1 MLFAALGI
9 FHANVRRAAQA
20 VVIWTYILAE
30 EKFLIRFIRGI
41 DHVQI
46 AIPKN
51 EEDAARKFYIEQLGF
66 HEIEK
71 PENQKKNGGFWLQAG
86 VHQLHIGITENF
98 HPAKKAHPAF
108 KLRELEKYKKKIESN
123 GIVTNPGDMLPGA
136 KRFYV
141 SDPFQNRIEFLE
153 WEPENFIGDQLKKGN
168 IRKPSVLDVSRL
180 AEIHIYGWRHA
191 YKGILSEDLLY
202 NQRQVLRAISMH
214 ENIIQND
221 IDSIDLYDDG
231 IIRGFIIHND
241 ARDSELDGDYEVSAI
256 YVEPEFL
263 RKGYGS
269 QLLNHAEN
277 IAQAKQKN
285 GVSLWVLEG
294 NQIGRRFYEKMGYLN
309 TTKEKVDGDLKELLY
324 RKAI

>member
-1 MLFAALGI
+1 MPNGAKTR
-9 FHANVRRAAQA
+9 ANYGSRLKR
-20 VVIWTYILAE
+20 L
-30 EKFLIRFIRGI
+30 L
-41 DHVQI
+41 
-46 AIPKN
+46 
-51 EEDAARKFYIEQLGF
+51 
-66 HEIEK
+66 
-71 PENQKKNGGFWLQAG
+71 
-86 VHQLHIGITENF
+86 
-98 HPAKKAHPAF
+98 F

-256 YVEPEFL
+256 LCRTRISTE
-263 RKGYGS
+263 R
-269 QLLNHAEN
+269 
-277 IAQAKQKN
+277 
-285 GVSLWVLEG
+285 LWKPITESC
-294 NQIGRRFYEKMGYLN
+294 
-309 TTKEKVDGDLKELLY
+309 
-324 RKAI
+324 